1 MAFAVSISVKRIAA
15 ASAPSMEQL
24 KSQLRLAVVKGLIQR
39 SAAYANI
46 RIITKERTKD
56 GLNKKSTFCALLIQ
70 DIFGFSELNKVAS
83 CMGILL
89 IYLYSIFPINE

>member
-1 MAFAVSISVKRIAA
+1 MLEEGSIFNWSSTIAHKPSIDFLMSVW
-15 ASAPSMEQL
+15 P
-24 KSQLRLAVVKGLIQR
+24 VFPNIQ
-39 SAAYANI
+39 
-46 RIITKERTKD
+46 IITKERTKD

>member
-1 MAFAVSISVKRIAA
+1 MMCFFTAIFSDNNT
-15 ASAPSMEQL
+15 
-24 KSQLRLAVVKGLIQR
+24 SQ
-39 SAAYANI
+39 
-46 RIITKERTKD
+46 IITKERTKD

>member
-1 MAFAVSISVKRIAA
+1 MNF
-15 ASAPSMEQL
+15 
-24 KSQLRLAVVKGLIQR
+24 
-39 SAAYANI
+39 

>member
-39 SAAYANI
+39 SAAYANV
-46 RIITKERTKD
+46 RITGGESHPSILCRKE
-56 GLNKKSTFCALLIQ
+56 
-70 DIFGFSELNKVAS
+70 ELAVHKQR
-83 CMGILL
+83 
-89 IYLYSIFPINE
+89 

>member
-1 MAFAVSISVKRIAA
+1 MGLWKTEWSST
-15 ASAPSMEQL
+15 
-24 KSQLRLAVVKGLIQR
+24 LRRDHHREDYVD
-39 SAAYANI
+39 I

>member
-1 MAFAVSISVKRIAA
+1 MVLWKTEWSST
-15 ASAPSMEQL
+15 
-24 KSQLRLAVVKGLIQR
+24 LRR
-39 SAAYANI
+39 DHHREDYADI
-46 RIITKERTKD
+46 DIITKERTKD